1 MVPEAE
7 LEGFRR
13 DRYFARSWALLTRD
27 KGWIKPV
34 LVMAVALLVPV
45 VGWMGV
51 LGYIYEWA
59 RLTAWGVN
67 AAPKQKDVR
76 VGECIKSGA
85 RVFVVMLVWA
95 IVMALVGSLLMLFP
109 LFGGLLVFAWS
120 IFSIFLG
127 VLVGVAA
134 LRATIYQKLGAGF
147 RVGTIWQMG
156 THDVSGTVR
165 IAAISIVAG
174 IVSGFITFFATL
186 LLLASALPHLI
197 AMYDMVTSYGG
208 VLSDSVMASYVMQ
221 MVFSTIGSLAPA
233 IIVISFVGSILSV
246 LVSMVW
252 VTAIG
257 LWMRQF
263 NVPAWGRDEDPLP
276 PFVGDPRDTVP
287 PNGPDYSAPA
297 NPAYPTAGY
306 GVAADPVSPSA
317 QPASTA
323 QPVTQPQPV
332 AQPAPVSQ
340 PAAPAPQPMAPVAQ
354 PVEEVIEATTIA
366 EAPAPEPPASEGEA
380 GTDEPSQLQ

>member
-1 MVPEAE
+1 MVSEAE

-13 DRYFARSWALLTRD
+13 DRYFSRSWALLTRD

-34 LVMAVALLVPV
+34 LVMTVALLVPV

-85 RVFVVMLVWA
+85 RVFVVMLVWGIA
-95 IVMALVGSLLMLFP
+95 IAFVGSIIMLFP
-109 LFGGLLVFAWS
+109 LLGGLLSFAWS

-127 VLVGVAA
+127 VFVAVAA

-147 RVGTIWQMG
+147 RFATIWEMG
-156 THDVSGTVR
+156 THDVSGVVR

-174 IVSGFITFFATL
+174 IVSGIIAFFAVIF
-186 LLLASALPHLI
+186 LLASALPYLI
-197 AMYDMVTSYGG
+197 AIYNMVMSYGG
-208 VLSDSVMASYVMQ
+208 MMSSDMIARYAVQMILQTLGGILPALVVLSLI
-221 MVFSTIGSLAPA
+221 T
-233 IIVISFVGSILSV
+233 SFLTV

-276 PFVGDPRDTVP
+276 PFVTDPRDTVP
-287 PNGPDYSAPA
+287 SSGPACSAPASPVDPTAQGPQTYSAPA
-297 NPAYPTAGY
+297 
-306 GVAADPVSPSA
+306 
-317 QPASTA
+317 
-323 QPVTQPQPV
+323 
-332 AQPAPVSQ
+332 QPAPAPQDAPPADPAAQSASPVV
-340 PAAPAPQPMAPVAQ
+340 PAAPA
-354 PVEEVIEATTIA
+354 EEVIEVTTIA
-366 EAPAPEPPASEGEA
+366 VAKTPDTPADEAD
-380 GTDEPSQLQ
+380 GTGDEPVQG

>member
-1 MVPEAE
+1 MVSEAE

-13 DRYFARSWALLTRD
+13 DRYFSRSWALLTRD

-34 LVMAVALLVPV
+34 LVMTVALLVPV

-85 RVFVVMLVWA
+85 RVFVVMLVWGIA
-95 IVMALVGSLLMLFP
+95 MGFVGSLITLFP
-109 LFGGLLVFAWS
+109 LLGGLLSFAWT

-147 RVGTIWQMG
+147 RFGAIWEMG
-156 THDVSGTVR
+156 THDVSGVVR

-174 IVSGFITFFATL
+174 IVSGIIAFFVVIF
-186 LLLASALPHLI
+186 LLASALPYLI
-197 AMYDMVTSYGG
+197 AIYNMVMSYGDVMSSSMITQYAVQMILQTLTG
-208 VLSDSVMASYVMQ
+208 ILPALIVLALLMS
-221 MVFSTIGSLAPA
+221 FLA
-233 IIVISFVGSILSV
+233 V

-252 VTAIG
+252 VTAVG

-276 PFVGDPRDTVP
+276 PFVTDPRDTVP
-287 PNGPDYSAPA
+287 PSGPAYSAPA
-297 NPAYPTAGY
+297 RP
-306 GVAADPVSPSA
+306 VDPMAQGSQTYSSP
-317 QPASTA
+317 
-323 QPVTQPQPV
+323 
-332 AQPAPVSQ
+332 AQPAPAPQ
-340 PAAPAPQPMAPVAQ
+340 DAMPANPAAQHASPVVSTAPS
-354 PVEEVIEATTIA
+354 EEVIEVTTIA
-366 EAPAPEPPASEGEA
+366 VAQTTETPAEEVDSTG
-380 GTDEPSQLQ
+380 DEPVQG